1 MFLAGVK
8 QVASY
13 NAEEENPCIFQVKRF
28 IYQRQAWEDFMDYT
42 DTLQAGGCSISG
54 RQGLVIAREMEPE
67 SALFRGIRVNDGRS
81 SVWDH

>member
-42 DTLQAGGCSISG
+42 DT
-54 RQGLVIAREMEPE
+54 
-67 SALFRGIRVNDGRS
+67 
-81 SVWDH
+81 